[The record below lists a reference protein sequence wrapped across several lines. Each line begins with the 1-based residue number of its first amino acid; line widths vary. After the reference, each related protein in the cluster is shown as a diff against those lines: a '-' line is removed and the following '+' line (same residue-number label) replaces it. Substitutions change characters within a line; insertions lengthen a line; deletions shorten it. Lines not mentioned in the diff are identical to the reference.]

1 MLSMLFCELDVVRVT
16 RLLTATRHVD
26 GSSGMVRQPRVGDV
40 GAIVHVLG
48 EKAFVVECVDAGG
61 LTAWVADFEAEEIE
75 LVSQR
80 SECE

>member
-1 MLSMLFCELDVVRVT
+1 LLFRELDVVRVT

-26 GSSGMVRQPRVGDV
+26 GSSGAVRQPRIGDV
-40 GAIVHVLG
+40 GAIVHVFG
-48 EKAFVVECVDAGG
+48 EKTFAVECVDAAG

-80 SECE
+80 PASPP